1 MSKFIKSNDRIIP
14 FPTGME
20 YSLEAGKVYDL
31 LIKKSWGEVVNVF
44 TLNGE
49 MNLPKKVFTTKK
61 DKIFIKRVLHSFN
74 NDDKN
79 TTGILLTGEKG
90 TGKTVTAKVIAERA
104 NLPIVVVHPETLLTE
119 LNAFF
124 KSFDD
129 PVCILF
135 DEVDKNFT
143 TRDLLTF
150 LDGIQKTAKKLV
162 IMTANDSN
170 RVDEFL
176 KNRCSRIRYY
186 RNYSMIED
194 AKEYAE
200 MIAKDR
206 GIENINEVVDYC
218 IKNIKYPSIDNIC
231 SFIDEIIFTKELDLT
246 LDEVLYF
253 MNINVD
259 EKSTTPIVETPEPV
273 IEPHPDEYIED
284 DYDEIFEE
292 DECCCA
298 A

>member
-1 MSKFIKSNDRIIP
+1 MSKFIKSNDRIVP
-14 FPTGME
+14 FPAGME
-20 YSLEAGKVYDL
+20 YQLEAGKVYDL
-31 LIKKSWGEVVNVF
+31 KIIKQWGEVITKF
-44 TLNGE
+44 TINGE

-61 DKIFIKRVLHSFN
+61 DELFIKRVLHSYN
-74 NDDKN
+74 HDTKN
-79 TTGILLTGEKG
+79 TTGILLTGDKG
-90 TGKTVTAKVIAERA
+90 SGKTVTAKVIAERA
-104 NLPIVVVHPETLLTE
+104 NLPIVVIHSETLLTE
-119 LNAFF
+119 LNDFF

-135 DEVDKNFT
+135 DEVDKNFE

-162 IMTANDSN
+162 VMTANDSN

-176 KNRCSRIRYY
+176 KNRCSRVRYY
-186 RNYSMIED
+186 RNYSIMED

-206 GIENINEVVDYC
+206 GLENVEEVVNFIVEK
-218 IKNIKYPSIDNIC
+218 IKFPSIDNIC
-231 SFIDEIIFTKELDLT
+231 SFIDEIVFTKEMQLT

-259 EKSTTPIVETPEPV
+259 EKTSTTVQPKKEQEEIVV
-273 IEPHPDEYIED
+273 SD
-284 DYDEIFEE
+284 DYDYDDFSEP
-292 DECCCA
+292 ECCCG
-298 A
+298 

>member
-1 MSKFIKSNDRIIP
+1 MSKFIKSDNRIMAIP
-14 FPTGME
+14 NGME
-20 YSLEAGKVYDL
+20 YSLEPGKVYDL
-31 LIKKSWGEVVNVF
+31 KIRKQWGEVITQF

-61 DKIFIKRVLHSFN
+61 DSLFIKRVLHSFN
-74 NDDKN
+74 KDEKN
-79 TTGILLTGEKG
+79 TTGVLLTGEKG
-90 TGKTVTAKVIAERA
+90 TGKTVTAKVIAEQA
-104 NLPIVVVHPETLLTE
+104 NLPIVVIHPETVLTE
-119 LNAFF
+119 LNNFF

-129 PVCILF
+129 SVCILF
-135 DEVDKNFT
+135 DEVDKNFE

-150 LDGIQKTAKKLV
+150 LDGIQKTARKLV
-162 IMTANDSN
+162 VMTANDTN

-176 KNRCSRIRYY
+176 KNRCSRVRYF

-206 GIENINEVVDYC
+206 GLENVDEVVNFIIDK
-218 IKNIKYPSIDNIC
+218 IKFPSIDNIC
-231 SFIDEIIFTKELDLT
+231 SFIDEIVFTKELQLT
-246 LDEVLYF
+246 LDEVLFF

-259 EKSTTPIVETPEPV
+259 EKMTEPITSTKRSMK
-273 IEPHPDEYIED
+273 PDELTINF
-284 DYDEIFEE
+284 DEPWNEE
-292 DECCCA
+292 ECCCA

>member
-20 YSLEAGKVYDL
+20 YQLEAGKVYDL
-31 LIKKSWGEVVNVF
+31 KITKQWGEVITKF
-44 TLNGE
+44 TINGE

-61 DKIFIKRVLHSFN
+61 DDLFIKRVLHSYN
-74 NDDKN
+74 NDTKN
-79 TTGILLTGEKG
+79 TTGILLTGDKG
-90 TGKTVTAKVIAERA
+90 SGKTVTAKVIAQKA
-104 NLPIVVVHPETLLTE
+104 NLPIVVIHSETLLTE
-119 LNAFF
+119 LNDFF

-135 DEVDKNFT
+135 DEVDKNFA

-162 IMTANDSN
+162 VMTANDSD
-170 RVDEFL
+170 RIDEFL

-186 RNYSMIED
+186 RNYNILED

-206 GIENINEVVDYC
+206 GLENVEEVVNFITTK
-218 IKNIKYPSIDNIC
+218 IKFPSIDNIC
-231 SFIDEIIFTKELDLT
+231 SFIDEIVFTKEMQLT

-259 EKSTTPIVETPEPV
+259 EKTSPTICPQ
-273 IEPHPDEYIED
+273 D
-284 DYDEIFEE
+284 DYDDENDELDYGE
-292 DECCCA
+292 ECCCA

>member
-14 FPTGME
+14 FPAGME
-20 YSLEAGKVYDL
+20 YQLEAGKVYDL
-31 LIKKSWGEVVNVF
+31 KIRKQWGEIITQF

-61 DKIFIKRVLHSFN
+61 DDLFIKRVLHSYN
-74 NDDKN
+74 HDTKN
-79 TTGILLTGEKG
+79 TTGILLTGDKG
-90 TGKTVTAKVIAERA
+90 SGKTVTAKVIAEKA
-104 NLPIVVVHPETLLTE
+104 NLPIVVIHSETLLTE
-119 LNAFF
+119 LNDFF

-135 DEVDKNFT
+135 DEVDKNFE

-162 IMTANDSN
+162 VMTANDSN

-176 KNRCSRIRYY
+176 KNRCSRVRYY
-186 RNYSMIED
+186 RNYSIMED

-206 GIENINEVVDYC
+206 GLENIDEVVKFIVEK
-218 IKNIKYPSIDNIC
+218 IKFPSIDNIC
-231 SFIDEIIFTKELDLT
+231 SFIDEIVFTKEMQLT

-259 EKSTTPIVETPEPV
+259 EKTSTTVQPKKEQEEIVV
-273 IEPHPDEYIED
+273 SD
-284 DYDEIFEE
+284 DYDYDDFSEP
-292 DECCCA
+292 ECCCGSL
-298 A
+298 

>member
-14 FPTGME
+14 FPAGME
-20 YSLEAGKVYDL
+20 YQLEAGKVYDL
-31 LIKKSWGEVVNVF
+31 KIRKQWGEIITQF

-61 DKIFIKRVLHSFN
+61 DDLFIKRVLHSYN
-74 NDDKN
+74 HDTKN
-79 TTGILLTGEKG
+79 TTGILLTGDKG
-90 TGKTVTAKVIAERA
+90 SGKTVTAKVIAEKA
-104 NLPIVVVHPETLLTE
+104 NLPIVVIHSETLLTE
-119 LNAFF
+119 LNDFF

-135 DEVDKNFT
+135 DEVDKNFE

-162 IMTANDSN
+162 VMTANDSN

-176 KNRCSRIRYY
+176 KNRCSRVRYY
-186 RNYSMIED
+186 RNYSIMED

-206 GIENINEVVDYC
+206 GLENVDEVVNFIVEK
-218 IKNIKYPSIDNIC
+218 IKFPSIDNIC
-231 SFIDEIIFTKELDLT
+231 SFIDEIVFTKEMQLT

-259 EKSTTPIVETPEPV
+259 EKTSTTVQPKKEQEEIVV
-273 IEPHPDEYIED
+273 SD
-284 DYDEIFEE
+284 DYDYDDFSEP
-292 DECCCA
+292 ECCCGSL
-298 A
+298 

>member
-14 FPTGME
+14 FPTGIE
-20 YSLEAGKVYDL
+20 YQLEAGKVYDL
-31 LIKKSWGEVVNVF
+31 EIVQKWGEVITKF
-44 TLNGE
+44 TINGE

-61 DKIFIKRVLHSFN
+61 DDLFINRVLHSYN
-74 NDDKN
+74 NDTKN
-79 TTGILLTGEKG
+79 TTGVLLTGDKG
-90 TGKTVTAKVIAERA
+90 SGKTVTAKVIAQKA
-104 NLPIVVVHPETLLTE
+104 NLPIIVIHSKTILTE
-119 LNAFF
+119 LNDFF

-135 DEVDKNFT
+135 DEVDKNFE

-162 IMTANDSN
+162 VMTANDSN

-186 RNYSMIED
+186 RNYNIMED

-200 MIAKDR
+200 IIAKDR
-206 GIENINEVVDYC
+206 NIENIEEVVNFITTK
-218 IKNIKYPSIDNIC
+218 IKFPSIDNIC
-231 SFIDEIIFTKELDLT
+231 SFIDEIVFTKEMQLT

-259 EKSTTPIVETPEPV
+259 EKTAPTICPQNDYDDED
-273 IEPHPDEYIED
+273 DEYEEFD
-284 DYDEIFEE
+284 FDE
-292 DECCCA
+292 ECRCA

>member
-1 MSKFIKSNDRIIP
+1 MSKFIKSNDRIVP
-14 FPTGME
+14 FPAGME
-20 YSLEAGKVYDL
+20 YQLEAGKVYDL
-31 LIKKSWGEVVNVF
+31 KIIKQWGEVITKF
-44 TLNGE
+44 TINGE

-61 DKIFIKRVLHSFN
+61 DELFIKRVLHSYN
-74 NDDKN
+74 HDTKN
-79 TTGILLTGEKG
+79 TTGILLTGDKG
-90 TGKTVTAKVIAERA
+90 SGKTVTAKVIAEKA
-104 NLPIVVVHPETLLTE
+104 NMPIIVVHSETLLTE
-119 LNAFF
+119 LNDFF

-135 DEVDKNFT
+135 DEVDKNFE

-162 IMTANDSN
+162 VMTANDSN

-176 KNRCSRIRYY
+176 KNRCSRVRYY
-186 RNYSMIED
+186 RNYSIMED

-206 GIENINEVVDYC
+206 GLENVEEVVNFIVEK
-218 IKNIKYPSIDNIC
+218 IKFPSIDNIC
-231 SFIDEIIFTKELDLT
+231 SFIDEIVFTKEMQLT

-259 EKSTTPIVETPEPV
+259 EKTSTTVQPKKEQEGTAI
-273 IEPHPDEYIED
+273 IGDYD
-284 DYDEIFEE
+284 DYGEPIDCF
-292 DECCCA
+292 D
-298 A
+298 

>member
-1 MSKFIKSNDRIIP
+1 MSKFIKSNDRIVP
-14 FPTGME
+14 FPAGME
-20 YSLEAGKVYDL
+20 YQLEAGKVYDL
-31 LIKKSWGEVVNVF
+31 KIVKQWGEVITKF
-44 TLNGE
+44 TINGE

-61 DKIFIKRVLHSFN
+61 DELFIKRVLHSYN
-74 NDDKN
+74 HDTKN
-79 TTGILLTGEKG
+79 TTGILLTGDKG
-90 TGKTVTAKVIAERA
+90 SGKTVTAKVIAERA
-104 NLPIVVVHPETLLTE
+104 NLPIVVIHSETLLTE
-119 LNAFF
+119 LNDFF

-135 DEVDKNFT
+135 DEVDKNFE

-176 KNRCSRIRYY
+176 KNRCSRVRYY
-186 RNYSMIED
+186 RNYSIMED

-206 GIENINEVVDYC
+206 GLENIEEVVNFIVEK
-218 IKNIKYPSIDNIC
+218 IKFPSIDNIC
-231 SFIDEIIFTKELDLT
+231 SFIDEIVFTKEMQLT

-259 EKSTTPIVETPEPV
+259 EKTSTTVQPKKEQKEVV
-273 IEPHPDEYIED
+273 VSDGY
-284 DYDEIFEE
+284 DYDVF
-292 DECCCA
+292 DDPNCCCG
-298 A
+298 

>member
-20 YSLEAGKVYDL
+20 YQLEAGKVYDL
-31 LIKKSWGEVVNVF
+31 KITKQWGEVITKF
-44 TLNGE
+44 TINGE

-61 DKIFIKRVLHSFN
+61 DDLFIKRVLHSYN
-74 NDDKN
+74 NDTKN
-79 TTGILLTGEKG
+79 TTGILLTGDKG
-90 TGKTVTAKVIAERA
+90 SGKTVTAKVIAQKA
-104 NLPIVVVHPETLLTE
+104 NLPIVVIHSETLLTE
-119 LNAFF
+119 LNDFF

-135 DEVDKNFT
+135 DEVDKNFA

-162 IMTANDSN
+162 VMTANDSN
-170 RVDEFL
+170 RIDEFL

-186 RNYSMIED
+186 RNYDILED

-206 GIENINEVVDYC
+206 SLENIEEVVNFITTK
-218 IKNIKYPSIDNIC
+218 IKFPSIDNIC
-231 SFIDEIIFTKELDLT
+231 SFIDEIVFTKEMQLT

-259 EKSTTPIVETPEPV
+259 EKTSPTICPQ
-273 IEPHPDEYIED
+273 D
-284 DYDEIFEE
+284 DYDDE
-292 DECCCA
+292 DGELDFGEECCCA

>member
-20 YSLEAGKVYDL
+20 YQLEAGKVYDL
-31 LIKKSWGEVVNVF
+31 KIIKQWGEVITKF
-44 TLNGE
+44 TINGE

-61 DKIFIKRVLHSFN
+61 DDLFIKRVLHSYN
-74 NDDKN
+74 NDTKN
-79 TTGILLTGEKG
+79 TTGILLTGDKG
-90 TGKTVTAKVIAERA
+90 SGKTVTAKVIAQKA
-104 NLPIVVVHPETLLTE
+104 NLPIVVVHSETLLTE
-119 LNAFF
+119 LNDFF

-135 DEVDKNFT
+135 DEVDKNFAT
-143 TRDLLTF
+143 QDLLTF

-162 IMTANDSN
+162 VMTANDSN
-170 RVDEFL
+170 RIDEFL
-176 KNRCSRIRYY
+176 KNRCSRVRYY
-186 RNYSMIED
+186 RNYNILED

-206 GIENINEVVDYC
+206 GLENVEEVVNFITTK
-218 IKNIKYPSIDNIC
+218 IKFPSIDNIC
-231 SFIDEIIFTKELDLT
+231 SFIDEIVFTKEMQLT

-259 EKSTTPIVETPEPV
+259 EKTTEPIISTKRSGV
-273 IEPHPDEYIED
+273 IE
-284 DYDEIFEE
+284 DEIDFDEPWDTE
-292 DECCCA
+292 ECCCA

>member
-20 YSLEAGKVYDL
+20 YQLEAGKVYDL
-31 LIKKSWGEVVNVF
+31 KITKQWGEVITKF
-44 TLNGE
+44 TINGE

-61 DKIFIKRVLHSFN
+61 DDLFIKRVLHSYN
-74 NDDKN
+74 NDTKN
-79 TTGILLTGEKG
+79 TTGILLTGDKG
-90 TGKTVTAKVIAERA
+90 SGKTVTAKVIAQKA
-104 NLPIVVVHPETLLTE
+104 NLPIVVIHSETLLTE
-119 LNAFF
+119 LNDFF

-135 DEVDKNFT
+135 DEVDKNFA

-162 IMTANDSN
+162 VMTANDSD
-170 RVDEFL
+170 RIDEFL

-186 RNYSMIED
+186 RNYDILED

-206 GIENINEVVDYC
+206 GLENIEEVVDFITTK
-218 IKNIKYPSIDNIC
+218 IKFPSIDNIC
-231 SFIDEIIFTKELDLT
+231 SFIDEIVFTKEMQLT

-259 EKSTTPIVETPEPV
+259 EKTSPTICPQ
-273 IEPHPDEYIED
+273 D
-284 DYDEIFEE
+284 DYDDELDYDE
-292 DECCCA
+292 ECCCA

>member
-1 MSKFIKSNDRIIP
+1 MSKFIKSNDRIVP
-14 FPTGME
+14 FPAGME
-20 YSLEAGKVYDL
+20 YQLEAGKVYDL
-31 LIKKSWGEVVNVF
+31 KIIKQWGEVITKF
-44 TLNGE
+44 TINGE

-61 DKIFIKRVLHSFN
+61 DELFIKRVLHSYN
-74 NDDKN
+74 HDTKN
-79 TTGILLTGEKG
+79 TTGILLTGDKG
-90 TGKTVTAKVIAERA
+90 SGKTVTAKVIAEKA
-104 NLPIVVVHPETLLTE
+104 NMPIIVVHSETLLTE
-119 LNAFF
+119 LNDFF

-135 DEVDKNFT
+135 DEVDKNFE

-162 IMTANDSN
+162 VMTANDSN

-176 KNRCSRIRYY
+176 KNRCSRVRYY
-186 RNYSMIED
+186 RNYSIMED

-206 GIENINEVVDYC
+206 GLENIDEVVKFIVEK
-218 IKNIKYPSIDNIC
+218 IKFPSIDNIC
-231 SFIDEIIFTKELDLT
+231 SFIDEIVFTKEMQLT

-259 EKSTTPIVETPEPV
+259 EKTSTTVQPKKEQEEIVV
-273 IEPHPDEYIED
+273 SD
-284 DYDEIFEE
+284 DYDYDDFSEP
-292 DECCCA
+292 ECCCGQL
-298 A
+298 

>member
-20 YSLEAGKVYDL
+20 YQLEAGKVYDL
-31 LIKKSWGEVVNVF
+31 KITKQWGEVITKF
-44 TLNGE
+44 TINGE

-61 DKIFIKRVLHSFN
+61 DDLFIKRVLHSYN
-74 NDDKN
+74 NDTKN
-79 TTGILLTGEKG
+79 TTGILLTGDKG
-90 TGKTVTAKVIAERA
+90 SGKTVTAKVIAQKA
-104 NLPIVVVHPETLLTE
+104 NLPIVVVHSETLLTE
-119 LNAFF
+119 LNDFF

-135 DEVDKNFT
+135 DEVDKNFAT
-143 TRDLLTF
+143 QNLLTF

-162 IMTANDSN
+162 VMTANDSN
-170 RVDEFL
+170 RIDEFL
-176 KNRCSRIRYY
+176 KNRCSRVRYY
-186 RNYSMIED
+186 RNYSIMED

-206 GIENINEVVDYC
+206 GLENVDEVVNFIVEK
-218 IKNIKYPSIDNIC
+218 IKFPSIDNIC
-231 SFIDEIIFTKELDLT
+231 SFIDEIVFTKEMQLT

-259 EKSTTPIVETPEPV
+259 EKTSTTVQPKKEQEEIVV
-273 IEPHPDEYIED
+273 SD
-284 DYDEIFEE
+284 DYDYDDFGEP
-292 DECCCA
+292 DCCCG
-298 A
+298 

>member
-1 MSKFIKSNDRIIP
+1 MSKFIKSNDRIVP
-14 FPTGME
+14 FPAGME
-20 YSLEAGKVYDL
+20 YQLEAGKVYDL
-31 LIKKSWGEVVNVF
+31 KIIKQWGEVITKF
-44 TLNGE
+44 TINGE

-61 DKIFIKRVLHSFN
+61 DELFIKRVLHSYHH
-74 NDDKN
+74 DTKN
-79 TTGILLTGEKG
+79 TTGILLTGDKG
-90 TGKTVTAKVIAERA
+90 SGKTVTAKVIAEKA
-104 NLPIVVVHPETLLTE
+104 NMPIVVVHSETLLTE
-119 LNAFF
+119 LNDFF

-135 DEVDKNFT
+135 DEVDKNFE

-162 IMTANDSN
+162 VMTANDNN

-176 KNRCSRIRYY
+176 KNRCSRVRYY
-186 RNYSMIED
+186 RNYSIMED

-206 GIENINEVVDYC
+206 GLENVDEVVNFIVEK
-218 IKNIKYPSIDNIC
+218 IKFPSIDNIC
-231 SFIDEIIFTKELDLT
+231 SFIDEIVFTKEMQLT

-259 EKSTTPIVETPEPV
+259 EKTSTTVQPKKEQEEIVV
-273 IEPHPDEYIED
+273 SDD
-284 DYDEIFEE
+284 CDYDYFS
-292 DECCCA
+292 
-298 A
+298 

>member
-20 YSLEAGKVYDL
+20 YQLEAGKVYDL
-31 LIKKSWGEVVNVF
+31 KITKQWGEVITKF
-44 TLNGE
+44 TINGE

-61 DKIFIKRVLHSFN
+61 DNLFIKRVLHSYN
-74 NDDKN
+74 NDTKN
-79 TTGILLTGEKG
+79 TTGILLTGDKG
-90 TGKTVTAKVIAERA
+90 SGKTVTAKVIAQKA
-104 NLPIVVVHPETLLTE
+104 NLPIVVIHSETLLTE
-119 LNAFF
+119 LNDFF

-135 DEVDKNFT
+135 DEVDKNFA

-162 IMTANDSN
+162 VMTANDSD
-170 RVDEFL
+170 RIDEFL

-186 RNYSMIED
+186 RNYDILED

-206 GIENINEVVDYC
+206 GLENIEEVVDFITTK
-218 IKNIKYPSIDNIC
+218 IKFPSIDNIC
-231 SFIDEIIFTKELDLT
+231 SFIDEIVFTKEMQLT

-259 EKSTTPIVETPEPV
+259 EKTSPTICPQ
-273 IEPHPDEYIED
+273 D
-284 DYDEIFEE
+284 DYDDELDYDE
-292 DECCCA
+292 ECCCA

>member
-1 MSKFIKSNDRIIP
+1 MSKFIKSNDRIVP
-14 FPTGME
+14 FPAGME
-20 YSLEAGKVYDL
+20 YQLEAGKVYDL
-31 LIKKSWGEVVNVF
+31 KITKQWGEVITKF
-44 TLNGE
+44 TINGE

-61 DKIFIKRVLHSFN
+61 DDLFIKRVLHSYN
-74 NDDKN
+74 NDTKN
-79 TTGILLTGEKG
+79 TTGILLTGDKG
-90 TGKTVTAKVIAERA
+90 SGKTVTAKVIAQKA
-104 NLPIVVVHPETLLTE
+104 NLPIVVIHSETLLTE
-119 LNAFF
+119 LNDFF

-135 DEVDKNFT
+135 DEVDKNFA

-162 IMTANDSN
+162 VMTANDSN
-170 RVDEFL
+170 RIDEFL

-186 RNYSMIED
+186 RNYDILED

-206 GIENINEVVDYC
+206 GLENVEEVVNFITTK
-218 IKNIKYPSIDNIC
+218 IKFPSIDNIC
-231 SFIDEIIFTKELDLT
+231 SFIDEIVFTKEMQLT

-259 EKSTTPIVETPEPV
+259 EKTSPTICPQ
-273 IEPHPDEYIED
+273 D
-284 DYDEIFEE
+284 DCDDCDDLDDLEFDDCGE
-292 DECCCA
+292 ECCCA

>member
-14 FPTGME
+14 FPAGME
-20 YSLEAGKVYDL
+20 YQLEAGKVYDL
-31 LIKKSWGEVVNVF
+31 KIIKQWGEVITKF
-44 TLNGE
+44 TINGE

-61 DKIFIKRVLHSFN
+61 DELFIKRVLHSYN
-74 NDDKN
+74 HDTKN
-79 TTGILLTGEKG
+79 TTGILLTGDKG
-90 TGKTVTAKVIAERA
+90 SGKTVTAKVIAEKA
-104 NLPIVVVHPETLLTE
+104 NMPIIVVHSETLLTE
-119 LNAFF
+119 LNDFF

-135 DEVDKNFT
+135 DEVDKNFE

-162 IMTANDSN
+162 VMTANDSN

-176 KNRCSRIRYY
+176 KNRCSRVRYY
-186 RNYSMIED
+186 RNYSIMED

-206 GIENINEVVDYC
+206 GLENIDEVVKFIVEK
-218 IKNIKYPSIDNIC
+218 IKFPSIDNIC
-231 SFIDEIIFTKELDLT
+231 SFIDEIVFTKEMQLT

-259 EKSTTPIVETPEPV
+259 EKTSTTVQPKKEQEEIVV
-273 IEPHPDEYIED
+273 SD
-284 DYDEIFEE
+284 DYDYDDFSEP
-292 DECCCA
+292 ECCCG
-298 A
+298 

>member
-1 MSKFIKSNDRIIP
+1 MSKFIKSNDRIVP
-14 FPTGME
+14 FPAGME
-20 YSLEAGKVYDL
+20 YQLEAGKVYDL
-31 LIKKSWGEVVNVF
+31 KIIKQWGEVISKF
-44 TLNGE
+44 TINGE

-61 DKIFIKRVLHSFN
+61 DELFIKRVLHSYN
-74 NDDKN
+74 HDTKN
-79 TTGILLTGEKG
+79 TTGILLTGDKG
-90 TGKTVTAKVIAERA
+90 SGKTVTAKVIAERA
-104 NLPIVVVHPETLLTE
+104 NLPIVVIHSETLLTE
-119 LNAFF
+119 LNDFF

-135 DEVDKNFT
+135 DEVDKNFE

-162 IMTANDSN
+162 VMTANDSN

-176 KNRCSRIRYY
+176 KNRCSRVRYY
-186 RNYSMIED
+186 RNYSIMED

-206 GIENINEVVDYC
+206 GLENIDEVVKFIVEK
-218 IKNIKYPSIDNIC
+218 IKFPSIDNIC
-231 SFIDEIIFTKELDLT
+231 SFIDEVVFTKEMQLT

-259 EKSTTPIVETPEPV
+259 EKGLTTVSPKKEQEEV
-273 IEPHPDEYIED
+273 IIKD
-284 DYDEIFEE
+284 DYDYDDFNFN
-292 DECCCA
+292 DYCCA

>member
-20 YSLEAGKVYDL
+20 YQLEAGKVYDL
-31 LIKKSWGEVVNVF
+31 EITKKWGEVITKF
-44 TLNGE
+44 TINGE

-61 DKIFIKRVLHSFN
+61 DDLFIKRVLHSYN
-74 NDDKN
+74 NDTKN
-79 TTGILLTGEKG
+79 TTGILLTGDKG
-90 TGKTVTAKVIAERA
+90 SGKTVTAKVIAQKA
-104 NLPIVVVHPETLLTE
+104 NLPIVVIHHETLLTE
-119 LNAFF
+119 LNDFF

-135 DEVDKNFT
+135 DEVDKNFE

-170 RVDEFL
+170 RIDEFL
-176 KNRCSRIRYY
+176 KNRCSRVRYY
-186 RNYSMIED
+186 RNYNILED

-206 GIENINEVVDYC
+206 GLENIEEVVDFIATK
-218 IKNIKYPSIDNIC
+218 IKFPSIDNIC
-231 SFIDEIIFTKELDLT
+231 SFIDEIVFTKEMQLT

-259 EKSTTPIVETPEPV
+259 EKTSPTICPQ
-273 IEPHPDEYIED
+273 D
-284 DYDEIFEE
+284 DYDDE
-292 DECCCA
+292 DDEYDDYDD
-298 A
+298 

>member
-14 FPTGME
+14 FPAGME
-20 YSLEAGKVYDL
+20 YQLEAGKVYDL
-31 LIKKSWGEVVNVF
+31 KIIKQWGEVITKF
-44 TLNGE
+44 TINGE

-61 DKIFIKRVLHSFN
+61 DELFIKRVLHSYN
-74 NDDKN
+74 HDTKN
-79 TTGILLTGEKG
+79 TTGILLTGDKG
-90 TGKTVTAKVIAERA
+90 SGKTVTAKVIAEKA
-104 NLPIVVVHPETLLTE
+104 NMPIIVVHSETLLTE
-119 LNAFF
+119 LNDFF

-135 DEVDKNFT
+135 DEVDKNFE

-162 IMTANDSN
+162 VMTANDSN

-176 KNRCSRIRYY
+176 KNRCSRVRYY
-186 RNYSMIED
+186 RNYSIMED

-206 GIENINEVVDYC
+206 GLENIDEVVKFIVEK
-218 IKNIKYPSIDNIC
+218 IKFPSIDNIC
-231 SFIDEIIFTKELDLT
+231 SFIDEIVFTKEMQLT

-259 EKSTTPIVETPEPV
+259 EKTSTTVSSKKEQKDVVINNDFDFDEP
-273 IEPHPDEYIED
+273 
-284 DYDEIFEE
+284 
-292 DECCCA
+292 CCCG
-298 A
+298 

>member
-1 MSKFIKSNDRIIP
+1 MSKFIKSNDRIVP
-14 FPTGME
+14 FPAGME
-20 YSLEAGKVYDL
+20 YQLEAGKVYDL
-31 LIKKSWGEVVNVF
+31 KIIKQWGEVITKF
-44 TLNGE
+44 TINGE

-61 DKIFIKRVLHSFN
+61 DELFIKRVLHSYN
-74 NDDKN
+74 HDTKN
-79 TTGILLTGEKG
+79 TTGILLTGDKG
-90 TGKTVTAKVIAERA
+90 SGKTVTAKVIAEKA
-104 NLPIVVVHPETLLTE
+104 NMPIIVVHSETLLTE
-119 LNAFF
+119 LNDFF

-135 DEVDKNFT
+135 DEVDKNFE

-162 IMTANDSN
+162 VMTANDSN

-176 KNRCSRIRYY
+176 KNRCSRVRYY
-186 RNYSMIED
+186 RNYSIMED

-206 GIENINEVVDYC
+206 GLENVEEVVNFIVEK
-218 IKNIKYPSIDNIC
+218 IKFPSIDNIC
-231 SFIDEIIFTKELDLT
+231 SFIDEIVFTKEMQLT

-259 EKSTTPIVETPEPV
+259 EKTSTTVQPKKEQEEIVV
-273 IEPHPDEYIED
+273 SD
-284 DYDEIFEE
+284 DYDYDDFSEP
-292 DECCCA
+292 ECCCG
-298 A
+298 

>member
-20 YSLEAGKVYDL
+20 YQLEAGKVYDL
-31 LIKKSWGEVVNVF
+31 KIIKQWGEVITKF
-44 TLNGE
+44 TINGE

-61 DKIFIKRVLHSFN
+61 DDLFIKRVLHSYN
-74 NDDKN
+74 NDTKN
-79 TTGILLTGEKG
+79 TTGILLTGDKG
-90 TGKTVTAKVIAERA
+90 SGKTVTAKVIAQKT
-104 NLPIVVVHPETLLTE
+104 NLPIVVIHSETLLTE
-119 LNAFF
+119 LNDFF

-135 DEVDKNFT
+135 DEVDKNFA

-162 IMTANDSN
+162 VMTANDSN
-170 RVDEFL
+170 RIDEFL
-176 KNRCSRIRYY
+176 KNRCSRVRYY
-186 RNYSMIED
+186 RNYNILEN

-206 GIENINEVVDYC
+206 GLENVEEVVDFITTK
-218 IKNIKYPSIDNIC
+218 IKFPSIDNIC
-231 SFIDEIIFTKELDLT
+231 SFIDEIVFTKEMQLT

-259 EKSTTPIVETPEPV
+259 EKTSPTVCPQ
-273 IEPHPDEYIED
+273 DDCD
-284 DYDEIFEE
+284 DYDNLDNLEF
-292 DECCCA
+292 DDCGKECCCA

>member
-1 MSKFIKSNDRIIP
+1 MSKFIKSNDRIVP
-14 FPTGME
+14 FPAGME
-20 YSLEAGKVYDL
+20 YQLEAGKVYDL
-31 LIKKSWGEVVNVF
+31 KIIKQWGEVITKF
-44 TLNGE
+44 TINGE

-61 DKIFIKRVLHSFN
+61 DELFIKRVLHSYN
-74 NDDKN
+74 HDTKN
-79 TTGILLTGEKG
+79 TTGILLTGDKG
-90 TGKTVTAKVIAERA
+90 SGKTVTAKVIAEKA
-104 NLPIVVVHPETLLTE
+104 NMPIIVVHSETLLTE
-119 LNAFF
+119 LNDFF

-135 DEVDKNFT
+135 DEVDKNFE

-162 IMTANDSN
+162 VMTANDSN

-176 KNRCSRIRYY
+176 KNRCSRVRYY
-186 RNYSMIED
+186 RNYSIMED

-206 GIENINEVVDYC
+206 GLENIDEVVKFIVEK
-218 IKNIKYPSIDNIC
+218 IKFPSIDNIC
-231 SFIDEIIFTKELDLT
+231 SFIDEIVFTKEMQLT

-259 EKSTTPIVETPEPV
+259 EKTSTTVQPKKEQEEVV
-273 IEPHPDEYIED
+273 VSD
-284 DYDEIFEE
+284 DYDYDDFSEP
-292 DECCCA
+292 ECCCGQL
-298 A
+298 

>member
-14 FPTGME
+14 FPAGME

-61 DKIFIKRVLHSFN
+61 DEVFIKRVLHSFN

-104 NLPIVVVHPETLLTE
+104 NLPIIVVHPETLLTE
-119 LNAFF
+119 LNGFF

-176 KNRCSRIRYY
+176 KNRCSRVRYY

-206 GIENINEVVDYC
+206 GIENIDEVVNYC

-259 EKSTTPIVETPEPV
+259 EKATTPIMKTLRSV
-273 IEPHPDEYIED
+273 IEPHPDDYEEFDFNDPCPED
-284 DYDEIFEE
+284 G
-292 DECCCA
+292 CCCA

>member
-20 YSLEAGKVYDL
+20 YQLEAGKVYDL
-31 LIKKSWGEVVNVF
+31 KITKQWGEVITKF
-44 TLNGE
+44 TINGE

-61 DKIFIKRVLHSFN
+61 DDLFIKRVLHSYN
-74 NDDKN
+74 NDTKN
-79 TTGILLTGEKG
+79 TTGILLTGDKG
-90 TGKTVTAKVIAERA
+90 SGKTVTAKVIAQKA
-104 NLPIVVVHPETLLTE
+104 NLPIVVIHSETLLTE
-119 LNAFF
+119 LNDFF

-135 DEVDKNFT
+135 DEVDKNFA

-162 IMTANDSN
+162 VMTANDSN
-170 RVDEFL
+170 RIDEFL

-186 RNYSMIED
+186 RNYDILED

-206 GIENINEVVDYC
+206 GLENIEEVVNFITTK
-218 IKNIKYPSIDNIC
+218 IKFPSIDNIC
-231 SFIDEIIFTKELDLT
+231 SFIDEIVFTKEMQLT

-259 EKSTTPIVETPEPV
+259 EKTSPTICPQ
-273 IEPHPDEYIED
+273 D
-284 DYDEIFEE
+284 DYDDE
-292 DECCCA
+292 DGELDFGEECCCA